1 MRGEDGQPA
10 VHRPHRDR
18 SHSSGHNPRSFKRA
32 AVDPRR
38 SPGARARIDRTLS
51 TVGIERE
58 RTPRDSQRRK
68 KGADQGKSLLGNNA
82 VGIRRWSGGRQDKR
96 AVELGEGA
104 VPARRPLASSP
115 QRCRYRAAM
124 SVSGTASCSAFHTH
138 RDQVH

>member
-1 MRGEDGQPA
+1 MHGEDGQPA

-18 SHSSGHNPRSFKRA
+18 SHSSGYNPRSSKRA

-58 RTPRDSQRRK
+58 RTPRACQRRK

-82 VGIRRWSGGRQDKR
+82 VVISALVRWTAGHKSRRVG
-96 AVELGEGA
+96 
-104 VPARRPLASSP
+104 
-115 QRCRYRAAM
+115 
-124 SVSGTASCSAFHTH
+124 
-138 RDQVH
+138 